1 MIQIVQH
8 IQKEKGVY
16 RNLHSKNVPIDIPL
30 LDFGSQLDPKD
41 TAEAWIE
48 ETTQSPFKFNS
59 SPLLLF
65 KILKISETEIDLL
78 II

>member
-16 RNLHSKNVPIDIPL
+16 QKLHSKNVPIDIPL
-30 LDFGSQLDPKD
+30 LDFCSQLDPKD

-48 ETTQSPFKFNS
+48 EITQLAFKFNS

-65 KILKISETEIDLL
+65 KILKILKLNSIY
-78 II
+78 